1 LRLLGLKHAFVVHG
15 DGLDEFSTMGVNTVA
30 ELWDGRIELTKRDYR
45 VPNSEL
51 RLMPVQPYEL
61 AGDDPATNAN
71 IVREVLNGKHRGP
84 RRDIVLLNAAAAL
97 VIAGKTDD
105 FGRGW
110 EMAAE
115 LIDNGAA
122 AEKLARFVET
132 SNRV

>member
-1 LRLLGLKHAFVVHG
+1 
-15 DGLDEFSTMGVNTVA
+15 
-30 ELWDGRIELTKRDYR
+30 
-45 VPNSEL
+45 
-51 RLMPVQPYEL
+51 
-61 AGDDPATNAN
+61 
-71 IVREVLNGKHRGP
+71 VLNGKHRGP